1 MQLKIIRIN
10 LLEKIGLGKRNDV
23 LEGNY
28 GAGITD
34 TSVDQYGNN
43 LKERMSPSLR
53 GKQDTSNLVYLIIP
67 YYGDDEKYHDNGEM
81 VVNIK
86 LADEVLLI
94 FQKLYEIKYPIH
106 KMVLVDNYEEADD
119 WKSIEDNNTSAF
131 NYRGINGT
139 DPSEGNL
146 SNHAYGVCIDINP
159 LINPYVFN
167 YHSSAASYTKHSN
180 ADGSCSNNYN
190 DKYIYRNADEL
201 DAHQWSEMDKKMRIA
216 EDTDIYKIFTSYGW
230 RWLNKTGNDADFQH
244 FDKVDTDASTEQID
258 WSNTD
263 EGNTGTKNKKKKDI
277 SLAEVIGGVL
287 RDIWEVMLTFFEYLY
302 TGREEQGVNFTVS
315 KNGNIGKIDIDNFV
329 YYYQGDPEWANRRF
343 ANGTFGPNGCG
354 PSAVAMILTNMS
366 GERITPND
374 VIDWCGDTYSH
385 QANGHFTGGTNAFT
399 MLEEGIKHFGLSD
412 TIRIEGRQADPN
424 RTDIPYASISD
435 LIEILK
441 KGNALI
447 LVGLSRGI
455 FTNGGHYIVFAGT
468 YDDGTVIV
476 RDPGGN
482 GLNGRPGVIDE
493 PYNNHHFTEQE
504 LSSPN
509 AGMVGYTICYLE

>member
-1 MQLKIIRIN
+1 MQ
-10 LLEKIGLGKRNDV
+10 KIGWGTRNDV

-34 TSVDQYGNN
+34 SSVDKNGNN
-43 LKERMSPSLR
+43 LKQRMKSSLR
-53 GKQDTSNLVYLIIP
+53 SKQDTSDLVYLTIP
-67 YYGDDEKYHDNGEM
+67 YYGDDGEYHNDGEM

-86 LADEVLLI
+86 LADEVLTI
-94 FQKLYEIKYPIH
+94 FHELYQIKYPIH
-106 KMVLVDNYEEADD
+106 KMVLVDDYGADD
-119 WKSIEDNNTSAF
+119 WKSIDDNNTSAF
-131 NYRGINGT
+131 NYRGVNGT
-139 DPSEGNL
+139 DPSPGNL
-146 SNHAYGVCIDINP
+146 SNHAKGLCIDVNP
-159 LINPYVFN
+159 LVNPYISG
-167 YHSSAASYTKHSN
+167 YWS
-180 ADGSCSNNYN
+180 GSPDTSHDDRYM
-190 DKYIYRNADEL
+190 YRELDEL
-201 DAHQWSEMDKKMRIA
+201 DEHGWSEMDKKMRIA
-216 EDTDIYKIFTSYGW
+216 EDTEIYKIFTKYGW
-230 RWLNKTGNDADFQH
+230 RWLNKTGNDADTQH
-244 FDKVDTDASTEQID
+244 FDKLDVDTETAKID
-258 WSNTD
+258 WDNADSSDSSQKT
-263 EGNTGTKNKKKKDI
+263 NKKEF
-277 SLAEVIGGVL
+277 SLSETLGEFL
-287 RDIWEVMLTFFEYLY
+287 RWIWEFILTAFENLH
-302 TGREEQGVNFTVS
+302 TGRREEGVNFAVS
-315 KNGNIGKIDIDNFV
+315 RGGHVDGIDIDNFV
-329 YYYQGDPEWANRRF
+329 YYYQGDPEWAGRPF
-343 ANGTFGPNGCG
+343 ANSTFGPNGCG

-441 KGNALI
+441 KGNALV

>member
-1 MQLKIIRIN
+1 MQIIMIN
-10 LLEKIGLGKRNDV
+10 IMKEIGRGKRNDV

-34 TSVDQYGNN
+34 TSKDKDGNN
-43 LKERMSPSLR
+43 LKERMEGKSLNHST
-53 GKQDTSNLVYLIIP
+53 GEIDYTDLVYLQIP
-67 YYGDDEKYHDNGEM
+67 HYDFNGNVTTGEM
-81 VVNIK
+81 VVNK
-86 LADEVLLI
+86 AVADEVLLI
-94 FQKLYEIKYPIH
+94 FEKLYQIKYPID
-106 KMVLVDNYEEADD
+106 KMVLVDQYYPGNSDFQ
-119 WKSIEDNNTSAF
+119 SIEDNNTSAF
-131 NYRGINGT
+131 NERTT
-139 DPSEGNL
+139 DSGNP
-146 SNHAYGVCIDINP
+146 SNHAKGLAIDINP
-159 LINPYVFN
+159 IINPMIYTDDGRYSTHKASAPYVEDRIEMTN
-167 YHSSAASYTKHSN
+167 WDANAKAACINPQT
-180 ADGSCSNNYN
+180 
-190 DKYIYRNADEL
+190 E
-201 DAHQWSEMDKKMRIA
+201 
-216 EDTDIYKIFTSYGW
+216 IYKIFTSYGW
-230 RWLNKTGNDADFQH
+230 RWLGNDDNTGDTQH
-244 FDKVDTDASTEQID
+244 FDKQGAEDSNTEQID
-258 WSNTD
+258 WSNAD
-263 EGNTGTKNKKKKDI
+263 EGNSGTKNKKKKDI
-277 SLAEVIGGVL
+277 LLAEVIGGAL
-287 RDIWEVMLTFFEYLY
+287 RDLWEAISTFFENLY

-441 KGNALI
+441 KGNALV